1 MTFLEQLNVWKEE
14 IRELRDHVKRG
25 LPSDGELSCDI
36 DEGIFDCATAVS
48 SACEV
53 IAGQEHEIIPRAG
66 KSERGIDL
74 SVRSYLETNAC
85 GVIRRTNNA
94 AALLLNFPRH
104 LLVGQPLVV
113 FIKKEERK
121 SFLTAFL
128 QVRHGSKQRRSE
140 YLVMIQPVSLEPQL
154 AMFIAERVE
163 DPNHNVLGITWLLAP
178 A

>member
-1 MTFLEQLNVWKEE
+1 MWQEE
-14 IRELRDHVKRG
+14 IRELQDQLRQG
-25 LPSDGELSCDI
+25 LPSDI
-36 DEGIFDCATAVS
+36 DQEISNCATAVS
-48 SACEV
+48 SVREV
-53 IAGQEHEIIPRAG
+53 VAGRCRAHEVIPRAG
-66 KSERGIDL
+66 KSERKIDL

-104 LLVGQPLVV
+104 LLVGQPLLV

-121 SFLTAFL
+121 TFLTAFL
-128 QVRHGSKQRRSE
+128 ELRHGSKPKRSE
-140 YLVMIQPVSLEPQL
+140 YLVMIHPVSMEPQL

-163 DPNHNVLGITWLLAP
+163 DPNRNVLAITWLLAP

>member
-1 MTFLEQLNVWKEE
+1 MTLLEQLNVWQEE
-14 IRELRDHVKRG
+14 IRELQDQLRQG
-25 LPSDGELSCDI
+25 PPTDI
-36 DEGIFDCATAVS
+36 DKEISNCATAVS
-48 SACEV
+48 SARKVLAGRCPGYEV
-53 IAGQEHEIIPRAG
+53 IPRAG
-66 KSERGIDL
+66 KSERKIDL
-74 SVRSYLETNAC
+74 SVRSYLETDAC

-104 LLVGQPLVV
+104 LLVGQPLLV

-121 SFLTAFL
+121 AFL
-128 QVRHGSKQRRSE
+128 NAFLELRHGSETRQSE

-163 DPNHNVLGITWLLAP
+163 DPCHNVLGVTWLLAP

>member
-1 MTFLEQLNVWKEE
+1 MTLLEQLNVWQEE
-14 IRELRDHVKRG
+14 IRELQDQLRQG
-25 LPSDGELSCDI
+25 LPSDI
-36 DEGIFDCATAVS
+36 DQEISNCATAVS
-48 SACEV
+48 SVREV
-53 IAGQEHEIIPRAG
+53 VAGRCRAHEVIPRAG
-66 KSERGIDL
+66 KSERKIDL

-104 LLVGQPLVV
+104 LLVGQPLLV

-121 SFLTAFL
+121 AFLTAFL
-128 QVRHGSKQRRSE
+128 ELRHGSKPKRSE
-140 YLVMIQPVSLEPQL
+140 YLVMIHPVSMEPQL

-163 DPNHNVLGITWLLAP
+163 DPNRNVLAITWLLAP

>member
-1 MTFLEQLNVWKEE
+1 MTLLEQLNAWQAE
-14 IRELRDHVKRG
+14 IQELRDQLSQG
-25 LPSDGELSCDI
+25 PSADI
-36 DEGIFDCATAVS
+36 DREISNYAEAVS
-48 SACEV
+48 SARDV
-53 IAGQEHEIIPRAG
+53 IAGRCQGDEAIPRAG
-66 KSERGIDL
+66 KSERKIDL

-104 LLVGQPLVV
+104 LLVGQPLLV

-121 SFLTAFL
+121 AFLTAFL
-128 QVRHGSKQRRSE
+128 ELRHGTKAKRSE
-140 YLVMIQPVSLEPQL
+140 YLVMLHPVSLEPQL

-163 DPNHNVLGITWLLAP
+163 DPDHNVHGITWLLAP